1 MLPAFNRLAA
11 GAEVNGM
18 AARDFQSP
26 LVRDADAL
34 RPVVWDPDADEA
46 LSFPPLG
53 EFRRL
58 L

>member
-1 MLPAFNRLAA
+1 MLPAFTRLARGVA
-11 GAEVNGM
+11 VNDLTAAE
-18 AARDFQSP
+18 FQSP
-26 LVRDADAL
+26 FVTDPNAV
-34 RPVVWDPDADEA
+34 RPVVWDDDAGEA